1 MDWPSTAYM
10 TLQVDGEDVISE
22 LVFLYKSQID
32 LISVSFQIYFVDKH
46 YLDVFKASKVTW
58 R

>member
-22 LVFLYKSQID
+22 LVFRYKSQTD